1 MLPLPIMLQPPLR
14 LLATLTIPLI
24 AAAAI
29 TVLGILILASSTL
42 NIQSKELRQSTANQI
57 ARVTADYLAKRDL
70 LSLNVI
76 LDDLSRQQHIS
87 LTAIYD
93 PHNKLLVQS
102 GLTSP
107 RSTRLTADI
116 RSQSEYLGRLV
127 IEFDD
132 QPNSGHVV
140 SILWTA
146 VAAYSLM
153 VAIVGLLGYFF
164 GDFLVLWITARSRPQ
179 PAAADVGRT
188 ADSSI
193 DQSTSCTLLAVKL
206 TPHRLIPSQA
216 LLEQCKQL
224 HGNLVEIARGE
235 YETQFRSAQQLPN
248 CLEFT
253 IFIEHLVT
261 ASEGR
266 LQAKMALAQ
275 GLLEDHESIAKRVRY
290 MASLSPGKPLISRST
305 YDEMTRRAIEKEQP
319 HDDPNFRH
327 YDIQPFH
334 SPLASDIELFCL
346 DADHK
351 EQLR

>member
-1 MLPLPIMLQPPLR
+1 MLPLPIMLQSPLR
-14 LLATLTIPLI
+14 LLAALTIPLI

-29 TVLGILILASSTL
+29 TVSGILILASGTL

-76 LDDLSRQQHIS
+76 LDDLSQEQRIS

-93 PHNKLLVQS
+93 PQNKLLVQS

-132 QPNSGHVV
+132 QPNSGHLVA
-140 SILWTA
+140 ILWTA

-153 VAIVGLLGYFF
+153 VAIVCLLGYFF
-164 GDFLVLWITARSRPQ
+164 GDFLVLWITARARPQ
-179 PAAADVGRT
+179 PAAADAGGP

-193 DQSTSCTLLAVKL
+193 DECTSCTLLAVKL
-206 TPHRLIPSQA
+206 MPHRLIPTQA
-216 LLEQCKQL
+216 ILEQCKQL
-224 HGNLVEIARGE
+224 HGNLVEIATGE
-235 YETQFRSAQQLPN
+235 YEAQFRSAQHLPN

-253 IFIEHLVT
+253 IFVEHLVT

-275 GLLEDHESIAKRVRY
+275 GLLEDHETIAKRVRY
-290 MASLSPGKPLISRST
+290 MASFSPGKPLISRSI
-305 YDEMTRRAIEKEQP
+305 YDEMTRRTIETGQP
-319 HDDPNFRH
+319 YDDPNFRH

-334 SPLASDIELFCL
+334 SPMASDIELFCL
-346 DADHK
+346 DAVHN